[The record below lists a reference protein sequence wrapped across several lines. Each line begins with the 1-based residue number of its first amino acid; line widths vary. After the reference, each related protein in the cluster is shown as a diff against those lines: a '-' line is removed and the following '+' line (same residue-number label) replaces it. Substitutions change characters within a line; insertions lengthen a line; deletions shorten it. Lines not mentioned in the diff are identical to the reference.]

1 MKLATTLLTGTLILG
16 GLGAGAYAMTDKQPL
31 QSVSANSTTISEEQA
46 KEIALE
52 QTNGGNITKM
62 SVDTDDRTKKYEF
75 DIVNGEFEYDVD
87 IDFNSG
93 KVVEFDQERLDS
105 DDDGDD
111 DRDDGISIEEA
122 KLSLEEAKKLA
133 LKEQAGTIVET
144 ELDRDDNQLRYEI
157 EIHTDDNHE
166 VNVDIDAMNGNVL
179 NVEWD
184 D

>member
-93 KVVEFDQERLDS
+93 KVVEFDQEHLDS
-105 DDDGDD
+105 DDDD

>member
-75 DIVNGEFEYDVD
+75 DIVNGEFEYDVN

-105 DDDGDD
+105 DDDD

>member
-16 GLGAGAYAMTDKQPL
+16 GLGTGAYAMTDKQPL

-105 DDDGDD
+105 DDDD

>member
-1 MKLATTLLTGTLILG
+1 MKLAATLLTGTLVLG

-46 KEIALE
+46 QEIALE

-75 DIVNGEFEYDVD
+75 EIINGEWEYDVD
-87 IDFNSG
+87 VDFNSG

-105 DDDGDD
+105 DDDD
-111 DRDDGISIEEA
+111 DRDGEISIEEA
-122 KLSLEEAKKLA
+122 KFSLEEATKVA

-144 ELDRDDNQLRYEI
+144 ELDRDDHQLRYEI
-157 EIHTDDNHE
+157 EIHTEDNRE
-166 VNVDIDAMNGNVL
+166 VNVDIDAINGNVL
-179 NVEWD
+179 KVEWD

>member
-87 IDFNSG
+87 IDFNSR

-105 DDDGDD
+105 DDDD
-111 DRDDGISIEEA
+111 DRNDGISIEEA

>member
-105 DDDGDD
+105 DDDD

>member
-105 DDDGDD
+105 DDDDD
-111 DRDDGISIEEA
+111 SDDGISIEEA

>member
-105 DDDGDD
+105 DDDD
-111 DRDDGISIEEA
+111 DRNDGISIEEA

>member
-105 DDDGDD
+105 DDDD

-166 VNVDIDAMNGNVL
+166 VNVDIDALNGNVL